1 MKEASLRWIGILG
14 VVTIVLPIL
23 LYGITGTVLGFLI
36 PCNAGAGI
44 LAISYGTDDLVFGC
58 QLANTAISLGVA
70 IWGTALIVGG
80 GFILA
85 IADIVG
91 ADSSRTNW

>member
-14 VVTIVLPIL
+14 IIAIVIPIL

-36 PCNAGAGI
+36 ACNDGAGI
-44 LAISYGTDDLVFGC
+44 LTISYGTDDLVFGC
-58 QLANTAISLGVA
+58 QLVNTVISLSVA
-70 IWGTALIVGG
+70 IWGTSLIVGG

-85 IADIVG
+85 IADITG
-91 ADSSRTNW
+91 ENASRPNW